1 MSFLQPIAL
10 FGIALAA
17 TPILIHLLN
26 LMRHRREPWAAMRFL
41 IKAKE
46 NSSRMSR
53 IRRWLTLLSRV
64 LAISALAILMSRP
77 ITTDESSL
85 INFASQKPEVVM
97 LVMDRS
103 SSMQK
108 TFAGSSKTQL
118 ERGLEEFAQFSKSF
132 PDSKIAVIETVF
144 SEAFIVDSIETI
156 NSREMADFFGPTD
169 SGGNLPYTINQGL
182 NWLDETEI
190 GHAQIMV
197 ISDQQQSN
205 WNIQEKSQLLKD
217 INARIEAKE
226 GLWKL
231 HFLKLQAADLNNFSV
246 ICKSYR
252 EVKGS
257 FSPTLSIT
265 GNQKDIQSLPVKI
278 SINGDSYIEKCRF
291 SFPSTTWTPIISLA
305 DQPLTGWIKISL
317 PEDSFSHDNDYF
329 FSYGNQG
336 MLKVGIHCKDLE
348 TKKFITAVCNLN
360 SDKIFV
366 EKDFSHEQLKRNDN
380 DLLIIQEY
388 SSQNNDAKILEFIKN
403 GGKIILFPE
412 SENEDQEYKFQNWE
426 KIESASKNNFFEI
439 QEWNRNEGIFANTA
453 NGREL
458 ALPYLKI
465 LKRKIPTEGETL
477 AFYKDGKSFFSR
489 KTIGD
494 GIVYSFS
501 TLPSRDWSNLGEG
514 FVLVPLLLRIFDECS
529 ESSSLNL
536 LECGEDTSLKYNE
549 LSSITGE
556 PNEKPA
562 IKAGIYKDL
571 GKFLAFN
578 RKASELRNK
587 ILQQEDL
594 TQTLSSDHIL
604 WSDSRTSNFSFA
616 RAEIWNFFLIIMLF
630 FLLAESLLGLPMSN
644 FLTKSKK
651 Q

>member
-46 NSSRMSR
+46 NSSRMSK

-252 EVKGS
+252 EKKVA
-257 FSPTLSIT
+257 FP
-265 GNQKDIQSLPVKI
+265 LP
-278 SINGDSYIEKCRF
+278 
-291 SFPSTTWTPIISLA
+291 FP
-305 DQPLTGWIKISL
+305 
-317 PEDSFSHDNDYF
+317 
-329 FSYGNQG
+329 
-336 MLKVGIHCKDLE
+336 
-348 TKKFITAVCNLN
+348 
-360 SDKIFV
+360 
-366 EKDFSHEQLKRNDN
+366 
-380 DLLIIQEY
+380 
-388 SSQNNDAKILEFIKN
+388 
-403 GGKIILFPE
+403 
-412 SENEDQEYKFQNWE
+412 
-426 KIESASKNNFFEI
+426 
-439 QEWNRNEGIFANTA
+439 
-453 NGREL
+453 
-458 ALPYLKI
+458 
-465 LKRKIPTEGETL
+465 
-477 AFYKDGKSFFSR
+477 
-489 KTIGD
+489 
-494 GIVYSFS
+494 
-501 TLPSRDWSNLGEG
+501 
-514 FVLVPLLLRIFDECS
+514 
-529 ESSSLNL
+529 
-536 LECGEDTSLKYNE
+536 
-549 LSSITGE
+549 
-556 PNEKPA
+556 
-562 IKAGIYKDL
+562 
-571 GKFLAFN
+571 
-578 RKASELRNK
+578 
-587 ILQQEDL
+587 
-594 TQTLSSDHIL
+594 
-604 WSDSRTSNFSFA
+604 
-616 RAEIWNFFLIIMLF
+616 
-630 FLLAESLLGLPMSN
+630 
-644 FLTKSKK
+644 
-651 Q
+651 